1 MPLYAV
7 TAVGIDRPGV
17 VAALSGVLVEQDCNL
32 EDTQMAVL
40 GSYAAMMLVVRVAE
54 RVTVE
59 ELQAALAEGT
69 GTLGLAIWVQPIRDL
84 TPREEYGS
92 RWSVLVH
99 GADRP
104 GIVFEVTRLLAG
116 ADINIVDLHT
126 WLRDRVYAMS
136 MEVVVPLSTDG
147 NRVAAELEHLA
158 AQLGVACSMRPKP
171 PDRGQI
177 DSSPP
182 HDSLS

>member
-7 TAVGIDRPGV
+7 TAVGVDRPGV
-17 VAALSGVLVEQDCNL
+17 VAALSGALVEKDCNL

-40 GSYAAMMLVVRVAE
+40 GGYAAMMLVVRAPE

-59 ELQAALAEGT
+59 QLHAALAEAT
-69 GTLGLAIWVQPIRDL
+69 GTLGLAIWVQPVGEL
-84 TPREEYGS
+84 TVRREPAS
-92 RWSVLVH
+92 RWLVSVY

-126 WLRDRVYAMS
+126 RLRDRVYAMS
-136 MEVVVPLSTDG
+136 IEVVVPPSTDG
-147 NRVAAELEHLA
+147 DRVAAELDHLA

-171 PDRGQI
+171 PDTSQT
-177 DSSPP
+177 
-182 HDSLS
+182 